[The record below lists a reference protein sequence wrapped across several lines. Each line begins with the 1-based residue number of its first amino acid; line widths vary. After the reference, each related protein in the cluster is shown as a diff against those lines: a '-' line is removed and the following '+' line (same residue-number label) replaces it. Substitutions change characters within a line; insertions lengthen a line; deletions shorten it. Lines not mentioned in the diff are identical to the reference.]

1 MAQVKLKEAVGRK
14 SRTIELSNTGGTKCV
29 IDAGGH
35 TVITDEP
42 PERGGNDEAPPPL
55 YYLTAA
61 FAACQTVQIRK
72 TADAMRFNLK
82 DIDISCTATTDR
94 VTGIDGNDPVMRFT
108 VAEMTINLETDEPQA
123 RVDRLKTLS
132 EDMCPVGKLFED
144 AGCETTL
151 IWNAVPIK
159 S

>member
-14 SRTIELSNTGGTKCV
+14 TRTIELSNAAGTKCV
-29 IDAGGH
+29 VDAGGH

-72 TADAMRFNLK
+72 TADAMRFNLGEIK
-82 DIDISCTATTDR
+82 ISCSSTTDR
-94 VTGIDGNDPVMRFT
+94 VPGIDGNDPVMRFT
-108 VAEMTINLETDEPQA
+108 EAEMIIDLETDEPPA
-123 RVDRLKTLS
+123 RVERLKNLS

-144 AGCETTL
+144 AGCKTVL
-151 IWNAVPIK
+151 VWNTVPMK
-159 S
+159 A